1 MDFAGHSALVSGG
14 AGGLGGATVRRLVAL
29 GMGVVV
35 FEPDG
40 DRASAFAAEFGERA
54 VPMAG
59 DHNNDDDV
67 GAAIAAAQRLGR
79 FTVNVN
85 SAGVAI
91 RTPATASPDG
101 KPHDMQVFRDMVELH
116 LFGPFN
122 MSRLCAAA
130 FAGNEP
136 DEDGQRGVI
145 VNTASTAAF
154 DGQARQAAYS
164 AAKSGIVGMTLA
176 VARDLAEIG
185 VRANAIA
192 PGPIW
197 TPRLASAPKAM
208 LDELTSN
215 VAFPKRF
222 GRAEEFASLV
232 EAILRTPFLNGQTVR
247 LDGAMSTPL
256 TNMNPEP
263 PRGAAGIPKQGST

>member
-1 MDFAGHSALVSGG
+1 MRFEGSSALVTGG
-14 AGGLGGATVRRLVAL
+14 AGGLGGATARRLVAL

-35 FEPDG
+35 FEPDAE
-40 DRASAFAAEFGERA
+40 RARAFAADLGERA
-54 VPMAG
+54 VGVGG
-59 DHNNDDDV
+59 DHNDDAAV
-67 GAAIAAAQRLGR
+67 GAAIAAARALGV
-79 FTVNVN
+79 FSVNVN

-91 RTPATASPDG
+91 RTPATASRSG
-101 KPHDMQVFRDMVELH
+101 KPHDMAVFREMMELH
-116 LFGPFN
+116 LMGPFN
-122 MSRLCAAA
+122 VSRLCAAA
-130 FAGNEP
+130 FVGNQP

-154 DGQARQAAYS
+154 DGQARQAAY
-164 AAKSGIVGMTLA
+164 AAGKAGIVGMTLA
-176 VARDLAEIG
+176 MARDLAEIG

-208 LDELTSN
+208 LDELTAN

-222 GRAEEFASLV
+222 GQPEEFASLV
-232 EAILRTPFLNGQTVR
+232 EAILRTPFLNGQTIR

-256 TNMNPEP
+256 TNMSPP
-263 PRGAAGIPKQGST
+263 PRA